1 MTLKYKNKNKI
12 FIGEN
17 VISNIILTND
27 LPRP

>member
-1 MTLKYKNKNKI
+1 MTLKYKNVNYNLI

-17 VISNIILTND
+17 VISNIIND